1 MVISFPVGLCALK
14 MTHALLAG
22 NCLIIKVPPT
32 APCAAIKLV
41 ELGQSVLPPGVLSVL
56 YGGNDLYAFSSDFA
70 PADKSSPGW

>member
-1 MVISFPVGLCALK
+1 MAISFPVGLCALK